1 VTGEASTSGAQAEP
15 ALDAA
20 AAFDI
25 LRGMAA
31 LTDRAIVADFAHAV
45 GKFPRADLAIAL
57 NHKQIGSKLWL
68 RDRLVETLGDAAG
81 GKLGDVLILGG
92 WHGVLAAIL
101 LDDARLDIAHVT
113 SLDLDPGCE
122 EVARAINRRAVAARR
137 FSAATGDMFAFD
149 YASAR
154 ADLVINTSCE
164 HLADVAAW
172 VALLPKGQRV
182 VLQSNDY
189 FREPDHVSCVE
200 SLAAFQAQAR
210 LAETLFAGQWP
221 TKNYTRFMQIGRV

>member
-1 VTGEASTSGAQAEP
+1 MGGAQAEP

-68 RDRLVETLGDAAG
+68 RDRLVEALG
-81 GKLGDVLILGG
+81 GKLGSVLILGG

-101 LDDARLDIAHVT
+101 LDDARLDIGHVT
-113 SLDLDPGCE
+113 SLDLDPGCA
-122 EVARAINRRAVAARR
+122 EVARAINRRAVAAQK
-137 FSAATGDMFAFD
+137 FSAVTGDMFAFD

-172 VALLPKGQRV
+172 LALLPVGQRV

-189 FREPDHVSCVE
+189 FREPDHVSCVS
-200 SLAAFQAQAR
+200 SLAAFQRQAR
-210 LAETLFAGQWP
+210 LSETLFAGQWP